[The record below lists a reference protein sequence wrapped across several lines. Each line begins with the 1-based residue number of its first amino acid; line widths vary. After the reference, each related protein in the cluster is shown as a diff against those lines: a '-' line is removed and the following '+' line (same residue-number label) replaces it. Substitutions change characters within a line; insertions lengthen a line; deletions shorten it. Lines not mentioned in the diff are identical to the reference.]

1 MKKLLL
7 SVVCML
13 FAATSFAQTSLVASL
28 SHGETVTY
36 YYGATALQQA
46 VTAAA
51 SGDIINL
58 SGGVFNA
65 VNITKGITI
74 RGAGIDSAIPTDINV
89 NGSMSIEIPDND
101 DKPFMAEGI
110 RFLGGEMRIQRK
122 ASAPYCYFVRCKF
135 AGSFRTYPDFAAI
148 TNLAF
153 LNCKFTNEF
162 YVPGSS
168 SAYLQN
174 SYIRQLHTAGSASV
188 TATNCIINAQT
199 NSDELLIGN
208 SVFNNCIFYNT
219 DNNYPL
225 PSSNQASNCI
235 NIRYA
240 VDFDLFK
247 HLSQRTGCPTDTK
260 AFADVFKTFTGTYS
274 DTETFELTDA
284 AKTAYLGTDGSQIG
298 LYGGSQ
304 PYTSVPSYPLIT
316 TMTVSE
322 QTDANG
328 QLSVTIV
335 TNK

>member
-28 SHGETVTY
+28 SHGETITY

-65 VNITKGITI
+65 TDITKGITI
-74 RGAGIDSAIPTDINV
+74 RGAGIDSTIPTDIN
-89 NGSMSIEIPDND
+89 GSIMSIVIPDDD

-110 RFLGGEMRIQRK
+110 RFLGEQTRMQRK

-135 AGSFRTYPDFAAI
+135 AGSFRTYPDVAAI

-153 LNCKFTNEF
+153 LNCKFLNSFSAHGT
-162 YVPGSS
+162 SS
-168 SAYLQN
+168 VYLQN
-174 SYIRQLHTAGSASV
+174 SYIRQLRTSGSASV

-199 NSDELLIGN
+199 NSGELFIGN
-208 SVFNNCIFYNT
+208 SVFNNCIFNNT
-219 DNNYPL
+219 DNFYPL
-225 PSSNQASNCI
+225 PSSNQAFNCI

-240 VDFDLFK
+240 YDFDLFQ

-260 AFADVFKTFTGTYS
+260 AFEAVFKTFTGTYS

-284 AKTAYLGTDGSQIG
+284 AATAYLGTDGSQIG

-316 TMTVSE
+316 TMTVGE

>member
-7 SVVCML
+7 SVIAMMV
-13 FAATSFAQTSLVASL
+13 AVTSFAQNALVASL

-36 YYGATALQQA
+36 YYGANAFSQA

-74 RGAGIDSAIPTDINV
+74 RGAGIDSATPTDIN
-89 NGSMSIEIPDND
+89 GDIQIIIPDND
-101 DKPFMAEGI
+101 DQTFTAEGI
-110 RFLGGEMRIQRK
+110 RFLGETYMQRK

-135 AGSFRTYPDFAAI
+135 AGSFRTYPDAATI
-148 TNLAF
+148 NNLAF
-153 LNCKFTNEF
+153 LNCKFLNSF
-162 YVPGSS
+162 YAYGTSS
-168 SAYLQN
+168 VYLQN
-174 SYIRQLHTAGSASV
+174 SYIKQMSATTSSSI
-188 TATNCIINAQT
+188 TATNCIINGVENGYT
-199 NSDELLIGN
+199 GITVVWN
-208 SVFNNCIFYNT
+208 SVFTNCIFYNCSR
-219 DNNYPL
+219 PL
-225 PSSNQASNCI
+225 PSTNQASNCI
-235 NIRYA
+235 NVGSA
-240 VDFDLFK
+240 GDFDLFQS
-247 HLSQRTGCPTDTK
+247 LSQRTGCATDTK
-260 AFADVFKTFTGTYS
+260 AFTDVFKTFTGTYS

-298 LYGGSQ
+298 LHGGAQ

-316 TMTVSE
+316 TMTVGE